1 MADYPPKIKQT
12 DFTDVL
18 PPNPNQVDPLKSPSC
33 DIITF
38 GVVAANQVT
47 QNLTPVSFD
56 QNHNELAPNAAG
68 RYCIAPSVANDVAIY
83 WKVSNGQHIT
93 SATFELFQRNNPN
106 PLWQSVILT
115 PAYPNGYLAFDGAVT
130 GTPPTFPD
138 GFLTAEHA
146 PYKLRMTITS
156 TTAFAKPWVRWVY
169 IDVVVADMT
178 ISLGAEQIL
187 PQEPNQADA
196 GYNRRNKA
204 LRTKME
210 NALTVNNHSLLAT
223 DATTIKVPLDGN
235 IFGANSNEWNNN
247 TAYQAWKTLWRDGPY
262 IPIVATVR
270 VKNLVG
276 QPVVA
281 PSALGNARFLWDWE
295 GGTGDLSSPH
305 PLAQQSMTTTYN
317 NYQPNEGLTGGK
329 NAHVGVGGKRGN
341 GSDPLFETTDGQ
353 GVFPFQVGRCVN
365 RHGAAFSYASRQ
377 PNYKAQTGVVFS
389 PSLIAGDSYKLRVYF
404 AYENQNVWDVNSTAI
419 QLSNALPFNVPS
431 ATTGEFVVE
440 RVVKIAAHWKPR
452 QDTGIG
458 YFKWSTVAAYFR
470 QANITLDTTAVD
482 GTTGNATAINQGQ
495 FQTGFTTG
503 LDLLPHAA
511 REAFAP
517 ANEQGANN
525 YGLKCRSYDQF
536 KIALGQ
542 RYNTRLGQIQFL
554 NLGQAGNVTPNVID
568 RIQARLEIYLELA
581 HGKTQNQ
588 GPPVPQLPVAQ
599 QITLSNIVDQ
609 FNISGIRG
617 FGAVNTT
624 ALEKVASDN
633 IFSGL
638 LEIGFGNE
646 AAQRRA
652 TQITQNATQAGDA
665 TALTNILALAG
676 LDTAQKYEE
685 KCKNWGNTVLTEAC
699 VYISKNNL
707 SNTDGMQVFQFDFQD
722 NFDNFSASGWAFDT
736 PSNRTNCPE
745 CDAPL
750 NDQNRQQRT
759 CPTCQAILRTNAAI
773 MTLVPW
779 KYMTSYS
786 LWTWGSLHKNKE
798 KYCLLSNMEGVKPE
812 ILVVHEVGHHLFLPH
827 APYGFEMPNPVPTS
841 SIWVLLKLAFWKD
854 PSLKQQIEELT
865 KPAGD
870 EPNYHATSNH
880 ACIMG
885 YNFAQMQNLHFCAK
899 CSLRLRGWNGA
910 YVQNFDL

>member
-18 PPNPNQVDPLKSPSC
+18 PPNPNQVDPLKSPIC
-33 DIITF
+33 GIITF

-47 QNLTPVSFD
+47 QTLTPTSFD
-56 QNHNELAPNAAG
+56 QNHDELATNAAG
-68 RYCIAPSVANDVAIY
+68 RYLIAPSVANDAAIY
-83 WKVSNGQHIT
+83 WTISGGQHIV
-93 SATFELFQRNNPN
+93 SATFELFQRNNAN
-106 PLWQSVILT
+106 PLWQSVIQN
-115 PAYPNGYLAFDGAVT
+115 PAYPNGHLAFDGAVA
-130 GTPPTFPD
+130 GTPLTFPD

-146 PYKLRMTITS
+146 PYKLRMTITPT

-169 IDVVVADMT
+169 IDVVVADIT

-187 PQEPNQADA
+187 PQEPTQADA

-223 DATTIKVPLDGN
+223 DAPTIKVPLDGN

-247 TAYQAWKTLWRDGPY
+247 TAYQAWKALWRDGPY
-262 IPIVATVR
+262 IPLVATVR

-317 NYQPNEGLTGGK
+317 NYQPNDGLTGGK
-329 NAHVGVGGKRGN
+329 NAHVKVGGKRGN

-353 GVFPFQVGRCVN
+353 GVFPFQVARCGN

-389 PSLIAGDSYKLRVYF
+389 PSLVAGDSYKLRVYF

-419 QLSNALPFNVPS
+419 QLSNALPFAVPS

-458 YFKWSTVAAYFR
+458 DFKWSTVAAYFR

-482 GTTGNATAINQGQ
+482 GPTGNATAIDQVQ

-517 ANEQGANN
+517 ANKQGANN
-525 YGLKCRSYDQF
+525 YGLECRSYDQF

-542 RYNTRLGQIQFL
+542 RYNTRLGTITNFGLAQ
-554 NLGQAGNVTPNVID
+554 LGNAAPNVID
-568 RIQARLEIYLELA
+568 RIQTRLEIYLELVRN
-581 HGKTQNQ
+581 KIQSQ
-588 GPPVPQLPVAQ
+588 GQPLAMPPVNAVNF
-599 QITLSNIVDQ
+599 SNMIDH
-609 FNISGIRG
+609 FNGPIRG
-617 FGAVNTT
+617 VIAQTT
-624 ALEKVASDN
+624 NNLQDAARGVIL
-633 IFSGL
+633 GL
-638 LEIGFGNE
+638 LIGANVD
-646 AAQRRA
+646 ANIAKNVSQ
-652 TQITQNATQAGDA
+652 QITQNATPIGDA
-665 TALTNILALAG
+665 DYLTNILVLAG

-707 SNTDGMQVFQFDFQD
+707 PNTDGMQVFQFDFQD

-750 NDQNRQQRT
+750 NDQDRQQRT
-759 CPTCQAILRTNAAI
+759 CPTCLAVLRTNAAI

-779 KYMTSYS
+779 KYMKPYS
-786 LWTWGSLHKNKE
+786 TPTMFSLHKNKD
-798 KYCLLSNMEGVKPE
+798 KYWLLSNMEGVKPE

-827 APYGFEMPNPVPTS
+827 APYGFEMPNPTPTS
-841 SIWVLLKLAFWKD
+841 LTWGLLKLAFWKN

-899 CSLRLRGWNGA
+899 CSLRLRGWSGA
-910 YVQNFDL
+910 YVQGFNL